1 MAFTKGNKVQII
13 EREVTEEDKK
23 SGRYYSHM
31 ANLRGTVQNVYSED
45 EVAVKVDLDSLD
57 KIIGGVHKEASQR
70 MRQKFLGAISEEQ
83 KSMLSQEELNFT
95 PHYMLLVKSS
105 DLIEI

>member
-1 MAFTKGNKVQII
+1 MAFEKGNKVQII
-13 EREVTEEDKK
+13 ERDVTEEDKK

-31 ANLRGTVQNVYSED
+31 SGLRGTIQNIYSED
-45 EVAVKVDLDSLD
+45 EVAVKVDIDSLD
-57 KIIGGVHKEASQR
+57 KIIAGVHKEASMR

-83 KSMLSQEELNFT
+83 KSMLSSEELNFT

-105 DLIEI
+105 DLQKI